1 MHRVLNADGVV
12 AMSEPGQG
20 HAASPTSIAET
31 AATGVL
37 ENELVIEDIAAL
49 AEAVGFREVN
59 VLAEGPTRRYEIPV
73 RDIGS
78 FNVLAAAGAAPTFL
92 ARVAIEG
99 TGPRRRGRRFNG
111 GADVAGDA
119 MFPAVRSCFHRRLY
133 KHGGKPSM
141 HMHMRFLTV
150 SALTAGLCAGTGDV
164 RAQGSVAFSR
174 VVTQPNVFVDNVAA
188 VADLDGDG
196 RDDVIAF
203 KSLEYNVAREDRL
216 TKSPLRLFVSV
227 GDGSFR
233 HAPELVEGTIDV
245 RFPIVVADDFNGD
258 GRADLAVFDGGVY
271 VVAESVGVGNP
282 PQLFLSSPDGRLR
295 SSSALA
301 DAVRREHALRPN
313 PDMVRLAQEL
323 GLARLGKL
331 SIDGTKVR
339 ANASKRKA
347 MSYDRM
353 QEEEQRLES
362 EIEALLRQA
371 DAVDEAEDARLGA
384 EVRGDDLPAELR
396 RREERLAAIREAKA
410 RLEAAARAADD
421 ARGRQP
427 GQDRNPKG
435 GRPYKRAYGE
445 PDEKAQSNFT
455 DPESSIMKTSNE
467 GFQQCYNAQVT
478 VDAEHQLV
486 VATDLTANASDQGEL
501 PVLLDAVKETF
512 AAQPETVLAD
522 AGYCNERDLT
532 DLEKR
537 GIDGYVALGPGQ
549 GGPTA
554 PAPVA
559 RPGALVARAGR
570 AGARSTSRR

>member
-1 MHRVLNADGVV
+1 MSTTFRPYGPDQSLLLPPDVREWLPEGHLAHHVSDLVDGLDLTAFYALYEGDGRRNAPYEPRMMVKVLLYAY
-12 AMSEPGQG
+12 
-20 HAASPTSIAET
+20 
-31 AATGVL
+31 ATGVFSSRRVARKL
-37 ENELVIEDIAAL
+37 EEDVA
-49 AEAVGFREVN
+49 FR
-59 VLAEGPTRRYEIPV
+59 
-73 RDIGS
+73 
-78 FNVLAAAGAAPTFL
+78 VLAAGNFPQHRTLCEF
-92 ARVAIEG
+92 
-99 TGPRRRGRRFNG
+99 RRR
-111 GADVAGDA
+111 
-119 MFPAVRSCFHRRLY
+119 H
-133 KHGGKPSM
+133 
-141 HMHMRFLTV
+141 
-150 SALTAGLCAGTGDV
+150 
-164 RAQGSVAFSR
+164 
-174 VVTQPNVFVDNVAA
+174 
-188 VADLDGDG
+188 
-196 RDDVIAF
+196 
-203 KSLEYNVAREDRL
+203 LEDFQA
-216 TKSPLRLFVSV
+216 LFVEV
-227 GDGSFR
+227 
-233 HAPELVEGTIDV
+233 
-245 RFPIVVADDFNGD
+245 
-258 GRADLAVFDGGVY
+258 
-271 VVAESVGVGNP
+271 
-282 PQLFLSSPDGRLR
+282 
-295 SSSALA
+295 
-301 DAVRREHALRPN
+301 
-313 PDMVRLAQEL
+313 VRLAQEL

-353 QEEEQRLES
+353 QAEEQRLES

-512 AAQPETVLAD
+512 DAQPETVLAD

-537 GIDGYVALGPGQ
+537 GIDGYVALGREGKQTATRDLKAHPATGRMVEKLATPAGRTAYAERKWLSEAPNGWIKHVLGFPRSEGPSGDGSHGGEAGDA
-549 GGPTA
+549 GGPHGVCGA
-554 PAPVA
+554 QVVVGGSQRLDQA
-559 RPGALVARAGR
+559 RGVSALQPARAGE
-570 AGARSTSRR
+570 GAVRVELGVLGVERQAPAAADGGVEGRR